1 MRKGRPRQ
9 GEPWRLGWA
18 GRVASPQDF
27 IVIIHKILIVL
38 IALTMVMTRYLMDQ
52 KSTSRKDRRL
62 VQAWGQDEGRRGFPG
77 PAMSCWDLV
86 DFSPWKSRIPK
97 ILYEYDAS
105 PAFWGYRQVLWDVC
119 LAAPLDLGQGA
130 GWREKVWRWGEL
142 CWITVGL
149 RHIRRNPSPQDLL
162 SKIALFEISPGRP
175 VPWRRL
181 ASDKAGEH
189 QGVLQGAAG
198 DLYHAYSGYD
208 DHGDLKSFW
217 K

>member
-18 GRVASPQDF
+18 RRVASPQDF

-86 DFSPWKSRIPK
+86 DFSPWIPK
-97 ILYEYDAS
+97 ILYESGWQSWQPFGEGKNSPTNFRQARNYYFTTNAS
-105 PAFWGYRQVLWDVC
+105 FLREVANLLIQFSIIC
-119 LAAPLDLGQGA
+119 KKHFFGQ
-130 GWREKVWRWGEL
+130 RF
-142 CWITVGL
+142 
-149 RHIRRNPSPQDLL
+149 P
-162 SKIALFEISPGRP
+162 
-175 VPWRRL
+175 
-181 ASDKAGEH
+181 
-189 QGVLQGAAG
+189 
-198 DLYHAYSGYD
+198 
-208 DHGDLKSFW
+208 KSV
-217 K
+217 